1 MIIVNKKGI
10 LIYNNKSYKFS
21 YGKNGF
27 TKNKIEGDKKTP
39 KGIFLLGK
47 LFVRTDK
54 IKNLKTN
61 FIINS
66 ITKTMTWLDDPNNK
80 NYNTLINTNS
90 NQTEKLYRNDNLYD
104 LILVIEYNSNP
115 VVPYKGSA
123 IFIHIMEKNY
133 KPTKG
138 CLALKKEDFIEIL
151 STLNPNDK
159 IKILNEI

>member
-1 MIIVNKKGI
+1 MIIVKKKGI

-27 TKNKIEGDKKTP
+27 TKNKIEGDKKTL

-90 NQTEKLYRNDNLYD
+90 NQTEKLYRNDNVYD

>member
-151 STLNPNDK
+151 STLNTNDK